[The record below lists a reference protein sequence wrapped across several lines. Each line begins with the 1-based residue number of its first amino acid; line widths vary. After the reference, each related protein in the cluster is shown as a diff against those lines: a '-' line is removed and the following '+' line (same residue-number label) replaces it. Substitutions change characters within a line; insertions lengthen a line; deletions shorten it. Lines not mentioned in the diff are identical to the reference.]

1 MARAGAAPC
10 LPVLVYHGACASSPM
25 VAMSEDTEIERAGF
39 VERAIVRH
47 QAGIST
53 PAIDHVAEEIPVA
66 LVFNGISHVVMM
78 ATPRDLEAFA
88 YGFALTEGVVA
99 SAGAIFDCEVF
110 LRPDSAE
117 VALSI
122 AQEDFVRLKDRR
134 RQLTGRTG
142 CGVCGIDSIDML
154 DLRPAALPPALIHVD
169 LPAALAR
176 SSSGLRE
183 HQALMRETG
192 GVHAAAW
199 CTPDGDIA
207 HVFEDVGR
215 HNGLDKLIGHLALSG
230 ADMRRGFVFL
240 SSRGSYEL
248 ARKAARMQI
257 PLLATISAPSSLA
270 ISIATQAGMKLV
282 GFCRQDAYVD
292 YTPGISI

>member
-1 MARAGAAPC
+1 
-10 LPVLVYHGACASSPM
+10 
-25 VAMSEDTEIERAGF
+25 MSADTETSEIERAGF

-47 QAGIST
+47 RGATST

-99 SAGAIFDCEVF
+99 SAAAIFDCEVF
-110 LRPDSAE
+110 LRADSAE
-117 VALSI
+117 VALTI

-134 RQLTGRTG
+134 RALTGRSG
-142 CGVCGIDSIDML
+142 CGVCGIDSLEML
-154 DLRPAALPPALIHVD
+154 DLQPAALPPALITVD
-169 LPAALAR
+169 LPQALAKAAD
-176 SSSGLRE
+176 GLRA
-183 HQALMRETG
+183 HQALMQATG

-199 CTPDGDIA
+199 CTPDGAIL
-207 HVFEDVGR
+207 HVFEDIGR
-215 HNGLDKLIGHLALSG
+215 HNGLDKLIGYLALQG
-230 ADMRRGFVFL
+230 ADLRRGFVFL

-248 ARKAARMQI
+248 ARKAARMRI

-270 ISIATQAGMKLV
+270 IRIATEAGMKLV
-282 GFCRQDAYVD
+282 GFCRQDAFVD
-292 YTPGISI
+292 YTPHISLSPPRVS

>member
-10 LPVLVYHGACASSPM
+10 LAVLVYHGACESSPM

-47 QAGIST
+47 QAGAAT

-99 SAGAIFDCEVF
+99 SADAIFDCEVF

-117 VALSI
+117 VALRI

-154 DLRPAALPPALIHVD
+154 DLQPAPLPPSLIRVD

-176 SSSGLRE
+176 ASAGLRE
-183 HQALMRETG
+183 HQTLMRETG

-199 CTPDGDIA
+199 CTPDGDIV

-215 HNGLDKLIGHLALSG
+215 HNGLDKLIGHLALNG
-230 ADMRRGFVFL
+230 IDMRRGFVFL

-270 ISIATQAGMKLV
+270 IAIATQAGMKLA

-292 YTPGISI
+292 YTPGVTL

>member
-1 MARAGAAPC
+1 
-10 LPVLVYHGACASSPM
+10 
-25 VAMSEDTEIERAGF
+25 MSEETSIDRVGF

-47 QAGIST
+47 HAGDST
-53 PAIDHVAEEIPVA
+53 AAIDHVAEEIPVA

-99 SAGAIFDCEVF
+99 SADAIFDCEVF
-110 LRPDSAE
+110 LRADSAE
-117 VALSI
+117 VALTI

-154 DLRPAALPPALIHVD
+154 DLRPAALPPSLIQVD

-176 SSSGLRE
+176 ASAGLRE
-183 HQALMRETG
+183 HQALMQATG

-199 CTPDGDIA
+199 CAPDGDIV

-215 HNGLDKLIGHLALSG
+215 HNGLDKLIGHLALHDI
-230 ADMRRGFVFL
+230 DMRRGFVFL

-292 YTPGISI
+292 YTPGIIL

>member
-1 MARAGAAPC
+1 
-10 LPVLVYHGACASSPM
+10 M
-25 VAMSEDTEIERAGF
+25 VAMSEDTNTERAGF
-39 VERAIVRH
+39 VERSIVRH
-47 QAGIST
+47 QAGQST
-53 PAIDHVAEEIPVA
+53 DAIDHVAEEIPVA

-99 SAGAIFDCEVF
+99 SAAAIFDCEVF
-110 LRPDSAE
+110 LRSDSAE
-117 VALSI
+117 VALTI
-122 AQEDFVRLKDRR
+122 AQEDFMRLKDRR

-154 DLRPAALPPALIHVD
+154 DLQPAALPPSLIRVD

-176 SSSGLRE
+176 ASAGLRE
-183 HQALMRETG
+183 RQALMRETG

-199 CTPDGDIA
+199 CAPDGDIV

-215 HNGLDKLIGHLALSG
+215 HNGLDKLIGHLALNG

-270 ISIATQAGMKLV
+270 ISIAAQAGMKLV

>member
-1 MARAGAAPC
+1 
-10 LPVLVYHGACASSPM
+10 
-25 VAMSEDTEIERAGF
+25 MSADTETFEIERAGF

-47 QAGIST
+47 RGATST

-99 SAGAIFDCEVF
+99 SAAAIFDCEVF
-110 LRPDSAE
+110 LRADSAE
-117 VALSI
+117 VALTI

-134 RQLTGRTG
+134 RALTGRSG
-142 CGVCGIDSIDML
+142 CGVCGIDSLEML
-154 DLRPAALPPALIHVD
+154 DLQPAALPPALITVD
-169 LPAALAR
+169 LPQALAKAAD
-176 SSSGLRE
+176 GLRA
-183 HQALMRETG
+183 HQALMQATG

-199 CTPDGDIA
+199 CTPDGAIV
-207 HVFEDVGR
+207 HVFEDIGR
-215 HNGLDKLIGHLALSG
+215 HNGLDKLIGHLALQG
-230 ADMRRGFVFL
+230 ADLRRGFVFL

-248 ARKAARMQI
+248 ARKAARMRI

-270 ISIATQAGMKLV
+270 IRIATDAGMKLV
-282 GFCRQDAYVD
+282 GFCRQDAFVD
-292 YTPGISI
+292 YTPHISLSPPRVS

>member
-1 MARAGAAPC
+1 
-10 LPVLVYHGACASSPM
+10 
-25 VAMSEDTEIERAGF
+25 MSEETEIERAGF

-47 QAGIST
+47 CGGEST
-53 PAIDHVAEEIPVA
+53 AAIDHVAEEIPVA

-99 SAGAIFDCEVF
+99 SAAAIFDCEVL

-117 VALSI
+117 VSLSI

-154 DLRPAALPPALIHVD
+154 DLLPAALPPSLIRVD

-176 SSSGLRE
+176 ASAGLRE

-199 CTPDGDIA
+199 CTPDGDIV

-215 HNGLDKLIGHLALSG
+215 HNGLDKLIGYLALHDI
-230 ADMRRGFVFL
+230 DMRRGFVFL